1 MSAASEAVGTK
12 EQLDEREARI
22 TKLVGEV
29 DSLAAVLPRGFAKSR
44 LETVRILAKEVAVQ
58 SQALMLSR
66 RLGRP
71 NSEILET
78 VDQLL
83 SGLSRLRLLSS
94 RTRVDQGTLLS
105 VMLMEKL
112 AAKLHVE
119 LIACEA
125 TDEGCQA
132 GSGTTAVGPA
142 TQTS

>member
-1 MSAASEAVGTK
+1 MSASSEAVGSE

-22 TKLVGEV
+22 AKLVRDV
-29 DSLAAVLPRGFAKSR
+29 DSVAAVLPGGFAKSR
-44 LETVRILAKEVAVQ
+44 LETVRILAKEVAVH
-58 SQALMLSR
+58 SQALMLSKK
-66 RLGRP
+66 LGRP
-71 NSEILET
+71 NAESLET

-125 TDEGCQA
+125 TEEGGGA
-132 GSGTTAVGPA
+132 GSATTAVGPA

>member
-1 MSAASEAVGTK
+1 MSAVSEALGT
-12 EQLDEREARI
+12 EQQLDERDARI
-22 TKLVGEV
+22 AKLVREV

-44 LETVRILAKEVAVQ
+44 LETVRILAKEVAVH

-71 NSEILET
+71 NAEIVET

-83 SGLSRLRLLSS
+83 SGLSQLRLLSS

-105 VMLMEKL
+105 VMLMDKL

-125 TDEGCQA
+125 TDEHGQA
-132 GSGTTAVGPA
+132 GSATTAVGPA
-142 TQTS
+142 TQAS